1 MGKSYKW
8 KKAAVSYISC
18 YAGIIH
24 RGGNLCRCSAFKA
37 SSIFIAIHPTQTP
50 SLSLQFLGLFNSQ
63 LSMTCCQNQL
73 SYNWMGPCMHLE
85 HLGCGTTQDISYG
98 TMQQTRY
105 SMVTEEGPT
114 GSAKESKS
122 GEDMP
127 RNAVS
132 ADGENSHSPNILPQ
146 WHCSTSVL
154 TQSQVNLIYRLFSN
168 LQTLRKILPMEP
180 TLPLEPKLR
189 MPRQK
194 AQTRFMKLNKDSSR
208 DHIAIYKNK

>member
-1 MGKSYKW
+1 MFIDHDSGSAPRHDRLSPVDFHNSVFWSLSMQQQQSRRYLVQNRRQKEMGKSYKW

-132 ADGENSHSPNILPQ
+132 ADGENSHSPNILP
-146 WHCSTSVL
+146 
-154 TQSQVNLIYRLFSN
+154 
-168 LQTLRKILPMEP
+168 
-180 TLPLEPKLR
+180 
-189 MPRQK
+189 
-194 AQTRFMKLNKDSSR
+194 
-208 DHIAIYKNK
+208 